1 MRLVIGMS
9 GASGVIYGVRLLQV
23 LKDFNIETHLI
34 MTNSA
39 KEILRLETDYQVHE
53 VEALASKS
61 YNINDIAAP
70 MASGSFKFDAMVIVP
85 CSMKTLAG
93 IATGYASN
101 LLLRAADVALKE
113 HRPLI
118 LVIRETPLN
127 IIHIRNMLIAAKAGA
142 IILPAMPGFYHNPK
156 TIQDMIDFIVG
167 KILDQLGLE
176 HNLYERW
183 KGPLYKIKASRIN
196 QNIKK

>member
-1 MRLVIGMS
+1 MRLVIGIS
-9 GASGVIYGVRLLQV
+9 GASGVIYGIRLLQV
-23 LKDFNIETHLI
+23 LKGLNVETHLI
-34 MTNSA
+34 MTNAA
-39 KEILRLETDYQVHE
+39 KETIRLETDYQISD
-53 VEALASKS
+53 VESLATKS

-70 MASGSFKFDAMVIVP
+70 MSSGSFKFDGMVIVP

-93 IATGYASN
+93 IATGYTSN

-113 HRPLI
+113 RRPLI
-118 LVIRETPLN
+118 LVLRETPLTV
-127 IIHIRNMLIAAKAGA
+127 IHIRNMLMVAKAGG

-156 TIQDMIDFIVG
+156 TLQDIIDFVVG

-183 KGPLYKIKASRIN
+183 QGPQYKIKAS
-196 QNIKK
+196 KTTSTLH